1 MQKQMTKPKKIM
13 KITEKLPRGLT
24 ISSFIAIFFVLA
36 LLPFIAWLLEYK
48 DTISAPL
55 TITTEVTPVDIYAR
69 TSGELR
75 LLVTNNAFV
84 EKDAPLAIV
93 RNTAIYEDVQI
104 LKNKLTVKGR
114 NAIAIAKDLCLSQDL
129 AIGELKPALV
139 KVNTAVENYLTF
151 IKTDRHKALIASRDK
166 QITQYNIR
174 IGLLNERT
182 NKLAED
188 KAYEEALIK
197 TQKKLLAE
205 GVVSNEAYQISKRKT
220 IIQDLAKLETTTD
233 INALDLN
240 IETLEREKLELASQ
254 FNLDQL
260 NFINQIKEA
269 LQLLENEINAWE
281 LKYLLKANVAGRC
294 VFKEHFNDYRFARQD
309 EKIFSLIPKEATPY
323 FALLQL
329 PIQGAGKVMETQEV
343 YVKLNNY
350 PFMEFGVLK
359 GAVRDISSLPFEEH
373 YNVKVDFAEEL
384 ITTYGD
390 TIEPQALMHGIGEI
404 IVERKSLYER
414 ISEQVK
420 SARLN
425 R

>member
-1 MQKQMTKPKKIM
+1 MTKPKKNI
-13 KITEKLPRGLT
+13 KITEKLPRGLM
-24 ISSFIAIFFVLA
+24 ISSFVAIFFVLA

-84 EKDAPLAIV
+84 EKDAPLAVV
-93 RNTAIYEDVQI
+93 RNTAIYEDVQL
-104 LKNKLTVKGR
+104 LKNKLAVKDR
-114 NAIAIAKDLCLSQDL
+114 SSIDLAKDLSLSQDL
-129 AIGELKPALV
+129 EVGELKPALV
-139 KVNTAVENYLTF
+139 KVVKSLEDYQTF
-151 IKTDRHKALIASRDK
+151 LGTDQHQALINSRRV
-166 QITQYNIR
+166 R
-174 IGLLNERT
+174 IEHYENRRKILFGKREIIDQGKT
-182 NKLAED
+182 FEDNKIAID
-188 KAYEEALIK
+188 EALAK
-197 TQKKLLAE
+197 E
-205 GVVSNEAYQISKRKT
+205 GVVAKTDLELRKQDKLIQEIADLTNE
-220 IIQDLAKLETTTD
+220 TD
-233 INALDLN
+233 INTLDLN
-240 IETLEREKLELASQ
+240 IEILRQESIELTSQ
-254 FNLDQL
+254 FLNSKL
-260 NFINQIKEA
+260 NFINPIKEA
-269 LQLLENEINAWE
+269 LRLLENEVSVWE
-281 LKYLLKANVAGRC
+281 LKYLLKANVTGRC
-294 VFKEHFNDYRFARQD
+294 VFKEHFNDYRFVRQD

-329 PIQGAGKVMETQEV
+329 PIQGAGKVAKAQEV

-359 GAVRDISSLPFEEH
+359 GTIRNISSLPFDEH
-373 YNVKVDFAEEL
+373 YNVKVDFASEL

-390 TIEPQALMHGIGEI
+390 TIKPQALMHGIGEV
-404 IVERKSLYER
+404 IVERKTLYER